1 MGVIN
6 EMEQEQGNM
15 HMRLQPELAAQFK
28 TGTTN

>member
-6 EMEQEQGNM
+6 EMGQEQYNL

-28 TGTTN
+28 SGTAN